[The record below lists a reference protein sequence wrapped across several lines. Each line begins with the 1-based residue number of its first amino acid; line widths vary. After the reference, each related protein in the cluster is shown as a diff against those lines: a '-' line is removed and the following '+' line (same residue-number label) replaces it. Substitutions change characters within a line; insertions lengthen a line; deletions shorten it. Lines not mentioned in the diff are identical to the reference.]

1 MQQRVAICRALVH
14 DPDILLMDEPFG
26 ALDALTREEM
36 TMELLRIWSERPKTV
51 LFVTHSITEAVV
63 LADRVVVMSPRPGR
77 IAEIIDIESAA
88 PAQLRRSRRRR
99 NSTRPASASANS
111 SSGHAMSVQAAPPLE
126 KRAEPRRASRSPPPS
141 TRWWC
146 RSSPRPRLFLVWE
159 AICRRL
165 QGAGLSGA
173 GAESTSGTTRW
184 PSVPRSL
191 GHTMATLKTVMLG
204 FLVSI
209 LISLPL
215 AVLLTASPAIAAA
228 VYPFLVWT
236 QSIPKVALA
245 PILVVV
251 LGTNELPR
259 IVITVLVA
267 FFPLV
272 ISSRDRPDVGAAGT
286 DRAQPR
292 LPRLE
297 AGASCWRIRLP
308 YAIPF
313 IFAGLKVAISLAVVG
328 AVVAEF
334 VNADAGLGFLIVTS
348 TAFFKVPVAFGA
360 LIILSVMGVVLF
372 QIVVIAERVF
382 FPWSSGNTT
391 PGA

>member
-1 MQQRVAICRALVH
+1 
-14 DPDILLMDEPFG
+14 
-26 ALDALTREEM
+26 
-36 TMELLRIWSERPKTV
+36 
-51 LFVTHSITEAVV
+51 
-63 LADRVVVMSPRPGR
+63 
-77 IAEIIDIESAA
+77 
-88 PAQLRRSRRRR
+88 
-99 NSTRPASASANS
+99 
-111 SSGHAMSVQAAPPLE
+111 MSVQAAPPLE
-126 KRAEPRRASRSPPPS
+126 ERQKPPRRRKKSAALYEVVLPLIA
-141 TRWWC
+141 TAG
-146 RSSPRPRLFLVWE
+146 LFLLWE
-159 AICRRL
+159 AACRAFAIPGYL
-165 QGAGLSGA
+165 LPAPTDIWKDTMAIG
-173 GAESTSGTTRW
+173 ST
-184 PSVPRSL
+184 VA
-191 GHTMATLKTVMLG
+191 GHTAATFKTVMLG
-204 FLVSI
+204 FVVSI

-215 AVLLTASPAIAAA
+215 AVVLTASPAIAAA

-245 PILVVV
+245 PILVVL

-272 ISSRDRPDVGAAGT
+272 ISIATGLLSVPPELIELSRAC
-286 DRAQPR
+286 RASK
-292 LPRLE
+292 LSELL
-297 AGASCWRIRLP
+297 RIRLP

-334 VNADAGLGFLIVTS
+334 VNADAGLGFLIQTS

-372 QIVVIAERVF
+372 QIVVVAERVF
-382 FPWSSGNTT
+382 FPWSSSNTT

>member
-1 MQQRVAICRALVH
+1 
-14 DPDILLMDEPFG
+14 
-26 ALDALTREEM
+26 
-36 TMELLRIWSERPKTV
+36 
-51 LFVTHSITEAVV
+51 
-63 LADRVVVMSPRPGR
+63 
-77 IAEIIDIESAA
+77 
-88 PAQLRRSRRRR
+88 
-99 NSTRPASASANS
+99 
-111 SSGHAMSVQAAPPLE
+111 MSVQAAPPLE
-126 KRAEPRRASRSPPPS
+126 KRQKPPRRKKKSAALYEVVVPLLA
-141 TRWWC
+141 TIGLFVVWEGAC
-146 RSSPRPRLFLVWE
+146 RLFKIPGYLVPSPVDIWNE
-159 AICRRL
+159 TMAI
-165 QGAGLSGA
+165 GPTVA
-173 GAESTSGTTRW
+173 
-184 PSVPRSL
+184 
-191 GHTMATLKTVMLG
+191 GHTMATFKTVMLG
-204 FLVSI
+204 FVVSI

-215 AVLLTASPAIAAA
+215 AVILTASPAIAAA

-245 PILVVV
+245 PILVVL

-272 ISSRDRPDVGAAGT
+272 ISIATGLLSVPPELIELSRAC
-286 DRAQPR
+286 RASK
-292 LPRLE
+292 LSELL
-297 AGASCWRIRLP
+297 RIRLP

-334 VNADAGLGFLIVTS
+334 VNADAGLGFLIQTS

-372 QIVVIAERVF
+372 QIVVVAERVF
-382 FPWSSGNTT
+382 FPWSSSNTT

>member
-1 MQQRVAICRALVH
+1 
-14 DPDILLMDEPFG
+14 
-26 ALDALTREEM
+26 
-36 TMELLRIWSERPKTV
+36 
-51 LFVTHSITEAVV
+51 
-63 LADRVVVMSPRPGR
+63 
-77 IAEIIDIESAA
+77 
-88 PAQLRRSRRRR
+88 
-99 NSTRPASASANS
+99 
-111 SSGHAMSVQAAPPLE
+111 MSVQAAPPLE
-126 KRAEPRRASRSPPPS
+126 ERQKPPRRKKKSAALYEVVLPLVA
-141 TRWWC
+141 TAA
-146 RSSPRPRLFLVWE
+146 LFLIWE
-159 AICRRL
+159 GACRVFNIPGYLVPAPTDIWTDTLAI
-165 QGAGLSGA
+165 GPTVA
-173 GAESTSGTTRW
+173 
-184 PSVPRSL
+184 
-191 GHTMATLKTVMLG
+191 GHTMATFKTVMLG

-215 AVLLTASPAIAAA
+215 AVVLTASPAIAAA

-245 PILVVV
+245 PILVVL

-272 ISSRDRPDVGAAGT
+272 ISVATGLLSVPPELIELSRAC
-286 DRAQPR
+286 RASK
-292 LPRLE
+292 LSELL
-297 AGASCWRIRLP
+297 RIRLP

-313 IFAGLKVAISLAVVG
+313 IFAGLKVSISLAVVG

-334 VNADAGLGFLIVTS
+334 VNADAGLGFLIQTS

-372 QIVVIAERVF
+372 QIVVAAERIF
-382 FPWSSGNTT
+382 FPWSSSNTT

>member
-1 MQQRVAICRALVH
+1 
-14 DPDILLMDEPFG
+14 
-26 ALDALTREEM
+26 
-36 TMELLRIWSERPKTV
+36 
-51 LFVTHSITEAVV
+51 
-63 LADRVVVMSPRPGR
+63 
-77 IAEIIDIESAA
+77 
-88 PAQLRRSRRRR
+88 
-99 NSTRPASASANS
+99 
-111 SSGHAMSVQAAPPLE
+111 MSVQAAPPLE
-126 KRAEPRRASRSPPPS
+126 ERQKPPRRRKKSAALYEVVLPLIA
-141 TRWWC
+141 TVG
-146 RSSPRPRLFLVWE
+146 LFLLWE
-159 AICRRL
+159 AACRAFKIPGYL
-165 QGAGLSGA
+165 LPAPTEIWKDTMAIGPTVA
-173 GAESTSGTTRW
+173 
-184 PSVPRSL
+184 
-191 GHTMATLKTVMLG
+191 GHTMSTFKTVMLG
-204 FLVSI
+204 FVVSI

-215 AVLLTASPAIAAA
+215 AVVLTASPAIAAA

-245 PILVVV
+245 PILVVL

-272 ISSRDRPDVGAAGT
+272 ISVATGLLSVPPELIELSRAC
-286 DRAQPR
+286 RASK
-292 LPRLE
+292 LSELL
-297 AGASCWRIRLP
+297 RIRLP

-334 VNADAGLGFLIVTS
+334 VNADAGLGFLIQTS

-372 QIVVIAERVF
+372 QLVVAAERIF
-382 FPWSSGNTT
+382 FPWSSSNTT